1 MSSNPVVGSPDM
13 SLDDASRIMSEQQIR
28 RLPVVENQKLVAL
41 GDLAVQPNSD
51 QKAGNALTNIS

>member
-1 MSSNPVVGSPDM
+1 M